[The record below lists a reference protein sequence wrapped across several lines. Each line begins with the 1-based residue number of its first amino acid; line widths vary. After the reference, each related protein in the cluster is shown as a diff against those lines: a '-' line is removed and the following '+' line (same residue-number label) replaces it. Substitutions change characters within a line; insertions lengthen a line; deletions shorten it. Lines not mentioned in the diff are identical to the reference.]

1 MHYQN
6 KRRLKYDG
14 KSLVILKENG
24 LVEKVIFQSKS
35 SRLIG
40 NFSPEEEVDREVRA
54 LELLADIEGVQRFV
68 SRESGNSLTSQY
80 IEATPLRRY
89 KARLSKQ
96 YFDELLQIIK
106 RCEERG
112 VYRVDFDRSSV
123 LVTKETKSALIDFA
137 YAIFNDDPIAQI
149 PFVLWLAKM
158 YSRLRV
164 YDLRRRYALRD

>member
-89 KARLSKQ
+89 KARLPKQ
-96 YFDELLQIIK
+96 YFDEVLEIIK
-106 RCEERG
+106 KCEERG
-112 VYRVDFDRSSV
+112 VYRDLNRSDL
-123 LVTKETKSALIDFA
+123 LVTPKVRPAITDFA
-137 YAIFNDDPIAQI
+137 NVLFKDDPIARF
-149 PFVLWLAKM
+149 PLVTWLAKI
-158 YSRLRV
+158 YSRLRI
-164 YDLRRRYALRD
+164 YDLKRRYAG